1 MKEYTGRTI
10 EDILEIA
17 SKEKGVSVD
26 ELNYFI
32 KEEKEGLIFNLGKKV
47 VADVYSEK
55 DVEEFLKSYLDTFF
69 KGLELKVDVDV
80 TKDND
85 CFRILLNADN
95 NAILIGKN
103 GQTLEAINSV
113 LKGAASSQFRK
124 RYHILVDINN
134 YKTDRYD
141 KIKGIAY
148 RVAKSV
154 QKTHVSATL
163 DPMPSDERRVIHNFL
178 SDVSHIRTE
187 SEGDGRGRRVKILYD
202 ANKE

>member
-1 MKEYTGRTI
+1 MKEYTGKTI

-47 VADVYSEK
+47 VAEVYSEK
-55 DVEEFLKSYLDTFF
+55 DVVNFLKNYLDTFF
-69 KGLELKVDVDV
+69 NGLDLKVDVDI

-113 LKGAASSQFRK
+113 LKGAASSQFHK

-154 QKTHVSATL
+154 QKSHVSATL

-178 SDVSHIRTE
+178 SEMANIRTE
-187 SEGDGRGRRVKILYD
+187 SEGDGRGRRVKIIYD

>member
-154 QKTHVSATL
+154 QKSHVSATL

-178 SDVSHIRTE
+178 SEMANIRTE
-187 SEGDGRGRRVKILYD
+187 SEGDGRGRRVKIIYD

>member
-1 MKEYTGRTI
+1 MKEYTGKTI

-17 SKEKGVSVD
+17 GKEKGVSVD

-47 VADVYSEK
+47 VAEVYSEK
-55 DVEEFLKSYLDTFF
+55 DVVNFLKNYLDTFF
-69 KGLELKVDVDV
+69 NGLDLKVDVDI

-154 QKTHVSATL
+154 QKSHVSATL

-178 SDVSHIRTE
+178 SEMTNIRTE
-187 SEGDGRGRRVKILYD
+187 SEGDGRGRRVKIIYD

>member
-1 MKEYTGRTI
+1 MKEYTGKTI

-17 SKEKGVSVD
+17 GKEKGVSVD

-47 VADVYSEK
+47 VAEVYSEK
-55 DVEEFLKSYLDTFF
+55 DVVNFLKNYLDTFF
-69 KGLELKVDVDV
+69 NGLDLKVDVDI

-154 QKTHVSATL
+154 QKSHVSATL

-178 SDVSHIRTE
+178 SEMANIRTE
-187 SEGDGRGRRVKILYD
+187 SEGDGRGRRVKIIYD

>member
-1 MKEYTGRTI
+1 MKAYTGKTI
-10 EDILEIA
+10 EEILEIA

-47 VADVYSEK
+47 VAEVYSEK
-55 DVEEFLKSYLDTFF
+55 DVVNFLKNYLDTFF
-69 KGLELKVDVDV
+69 NGLDLKVDVDI

-154 QKTHVSATL
+154 QKSHVSATL

-178 SDVSHIRTE
+178 SEMANIRTE
-187 SEGDGRGRRVKILYD
+187 SEGDGRGRRVKIIYD

>member
-1 MKEYTGRTI
+1 MKEYTGKTI

-47 VADVYSEK
+47 VAEVYSEK
-55 DVEEFLKSYLDTFF
+55 DVVNFLKNYLDTFF
-69 KGLELKVDVDV
+69 NGLDLKVDVDI

-154 QKTHVSATL
+154 QKSHVSATL

-178 SDVSHIRTE
+178 SEMANIRTE
-187 SEGDGRGRRVKILYD
+187 SEGDGRGRRVKIIYD